1 MADPAPNL
9 YALPPGVDFP
19 AELVRGL
26 LARMEGHPPEA
37 LARVTVILNTQRM
50 RQRVQDC
57 LQDGGALLLPRLLL
71 VTEVESLGVSA
82 LAAPVPALRRRLEL
96 SQLLDGLLK
105 TGTTDF
111 PRSALYDLA
120 ESLAALMAEMAG
132 EGVSAERISALDVA
146 EHSAHWAQTQAFLGI
161 VSLALA
167 GDAPDSEA
175 RLRLLVYAL
184 VEGWTS
190 RPPSD
195 PVILAGSTGSRG
207 TTALLMQAV
216 AKLPGGAVVLPGFD
230 FDLPDAVWDSM
241 DDALTAED
249 HPQYRFRRIM
259 DGLGIGR
266 NAVQRWTTAAPPAP
280 DRNRLISLSLR
291 PAPITD
297 QWLTEGPCLPD
308 LLPATE
314 GMTLIE
320 APGERAEAMAIA
332 MILREAARNGTRAA
346 LVTPD
351 RNLTRRVTAALD
363 RWGIRPDDSAGRPLA
378 LSAPGRLLRQVAGL
392 FGQRLTV
399 DAALA
404 LMKHPLAFTGAG
416 PDLGRGQH
424 LILTR
429 EYELHA
435 RRNGPAFPTATSLAL
450 WAEKSGL
457 DGAARWAAILAD
469 VLCRHETLGEL
480 PLTEFVARHLMVTRQ
495 LARGF
500 AEAGDGALW
509 EKEAGE
515 KALTAIAELEREAGA
530 GGILTPADY
539 ANLLRAVLQSHEVR
553 EAETVHPGIMIWGTL
568 EARVQGADLVI
579 LGGLN
584 DGVWPAAP
592 PPDPW
597 LNRSMRKAAGLLLPE
612 RKIGLSAHDYQQAVT
627 APRVVL
633 SRALRGAEAETVP
646 SRWINRLVNL
656 MSGIPDR
663 RGPEALAAMRS
674 RGKLW
679 LEWAVAFDTPTAK
692 VKAARRPSPRPP
704 VAARPRQL
712 SITEIKTLIRDPYA
726 IYARHVLRLRRL
738 DPLRPE
744 ADPRL
749 RGTVLHEILERFV
762 RQGSGG
768 PQDLLRIADEVLA
781 ERVAWP
787 LARAIWRA
795 RIEKAAAAFLEF
807 SANTEGEPVLIE
819 EKGAVRV
826 PGLDFTLT
834 GKPDR
839 IDRLADG
846 RLLLIDY
853 KTGDPPTKP
862 EQLYFDKQL
871 YLAAAMAEAGG
882 FASLGPSEVARLV
895 YVGVKAAFKTED
907 IDVQPGDV
915 ARTWDEFRALVGA
928 FAQPTTGYTAR
939 RAMQKVTDQSD
950 YDHLSR
956 FGEWDMTSVAEP
968 EDMA

>member
-1 MADPAPNL
+1 MTDATPNL
-9 YALPPGVDFP
+9 FALPPGVDFP
-19 AELVRGL
+19 AELVAGL
-26 LARMEGHPPEA
+26 LTRVAGQPPEA
-37 LARVTVILNTQRM
+37 MAKVTLILNTQRM
-50 RQRVQDC
+50 RRRVQDC
-57 LQDGGALLLPRLLL
+57 LQARGALLLPRLVL
-71 VTEVESLGVSA
+71 VTEVDSLGTFSLPA
-82 LAAPVPALRRRLEL
+82 SVPALRRRLEL

-111 PRSALYDLA
+111 PRSALFDLA

-132 EGVSAERISALDVA
+132 EDVSAERISTLDVA
-146 EHSAHWAQTQAFLGI
+146 EHSAHWARTQAFLGI
-161 VSLALA
+161 VAQALT
-167 GDAPDSEA
+167 GDAPDGEA
-175 RLRLLVYAL
+175 RLRLAVQGLVS
-184 VEGWTS
+184 GWKEA
-190 RPPSD
+190 PPQG
-195 PVILAGSTGSRG
+195 PVIIAGSTGSRG
-207 TTALLMQAV
+207 TTAMLMQAV
-216 AKLPGGAVVLPGFD
+216 ARQPGGAVVLPGFD

-241 DDALTAED
+241 ADALTAED
-249 HPQYRFRRIM
+249 HPQFRFRKIM
-259 DGLGIGR
+259 DGLGIGPDG
-266 NAVQRWTTAAPPAP
+266 VQRWTPTEPPAP
-280 DRNRLISLSLR
+280 ERNRLISLSLR

-297 QWLTEGPCLPD
+297 QWLTEGPDLPD
-308 LLPATE
+308 LVPATA
-314 GMTLIE
+314 GLTLIE
-320 APGERAEAMAIA
+320 APSERAEALAIA
-332 MILREAARNGTRAA
+332 LILRKAAEDGTRAA

-378 LSAPGRLLRQVAGL
+378 LSAPGRMLRQVAGL

-404 LMKHPLAFTGAG
+404 LMKHPLTFTGVG
-416 PDLGRGQH
+416 LDHGRGQH

-435 RRNGPAFPTATSLAL
+435 RRNGPAFPTAASLAA
-450 WAEKSGL
+450 WAETSGL
-457 DGAARWAAILAD
+457 EGATRWAAILGDA
-469 VLCRHETLGEL
+469 LCSHETLGDL
-480 PLTEFVARHLMVTRQ
+480 PLAGFVARHLSVTRQ
-495 LARGF
+495 LAQGF
-500 AEAGDGALW
+500 AISGDGALW
-509 EKEAGE
+509 DKEAGA
-515 KALTAIAELEREAGA
+515 KALAAMTELEREAGA
-530 GGILTPADY
+530 GGSLTPSDY
-539 ANLLRAVLQSHEVR
+539 ANLLRAVLQNHEVR
-553 EAETVHPGIMIWGTL
+553 EAESVHPGIMIWGTL

-584 DGVWPAAP
+584 DGTWPAAP

-597 LNRSMRKAAGLLLPE
+597 LNRAMRKAAGLLLPE
-612 RKIGLSAHDYQQAVT
+612 RKIGLSAHDYQQAIA

-656 MSGIPDR
+656 MSGIPTR
-663 RGPEALAAMRS
+663 QGPMALAAMRS

-679 LEWAVAFDTPTAK
+679 LDRAAAFDTPTAQTDP
-692 VKAARRPSPRPP
+692 ADRPSPRPP
-704 VAARPRQL
+704 LGVRPKKL
-712 SITEIKTLIRDPYA
+712 SVTEIKTLIRDPYA
-726 IYARHVLRLRRL
+726 IYARHVLRLRPL

-749 RGTVLHEILERFV
+749 RGTVLHEILEGFV

-768 PQDLLRIADEVLA
+768 FEDLMRVTDDVLTQ
-781 ERVAWP
+781 RVAWP

-807 SANTEGEPVLIE
+807 SSNTGGDPVLIE
-819 EKGAVRV
+819 EKGAVQL

-853 KTGDPPTKP
+853 KTGAPPSKD
-862 EQLYFDKQL
+862 EQKHFDKQL

-882 FASLGPSEVARLV
+882 FASLGPSEVGKLT
-895 YVGVKAAFKTED
+895 YVGVKAAFKKEP
-907 IDVQPGDV
+907 IDLLPGDV
-915 ARTWDEFRALVGA
+915 AKTWDEFRKLITAY
-928 FAQPTTGYTAR
+928 AQPSKGYTAR
-939 RAMQKVTDQSD
+939 RALQKVTDKSD

-956 FGEWDMTSVAEP
+956 FGEWDMTAIAKP